1 MRIKLF
7 ISGMTSVHA
16 ARAVHTAL
24 ASVPGINWADVKL
37 GEAEIEC
44 ERAIEAV
51 ELRVAIESVGLAL
64 SEIVHERRALPIRD
78 EA

>member
-7 ISGMTSVHA
+7 ISGMTSVLA
-16 ARAVHTAL
+16 